1 MSQVEVAIQTDREI
15 NAQTD
20 VSSGGNYSDR
30 WGYKC
35 TDRCLK
41 WR

>member
-1 MSQVEVAIQTDREI
+1 MAQSLTDVDK

-20 VSSGGNYSDR
+20 ASSGGSYSDR

-41 WR
+41 WK